1 MLQSIGCADDP
12 MDGKSRAPTVGALGD
27 AGAVAEAHRSRW
39 MYFTVSLKALALG
52 RHILWPYIAEL
63 MMADC

>member
-12 MDGKSRAPTVGALGD
+12 MDGEGRVPTVGALGD
-27 AGAVAEAHRSRW
+27 AGAVAEAHRPRW
-39 MYFTVSLKALALG
+39 MRFTVPLKAPALG